1 MCRSTKLHSTLLA
14 ATLLVVLRSANCA
27 LAQSS
32 PVSSDRPWH
41 SPAERNVEA
50 DLRGIPDSRFT
61 IESAKTYAAWVILF
75 IASEK
80 LALTET
86 WSAAAATILKL

>member
-1 MCRSTKLHSTLLA
+1 VFGATGWVGLFGPVFCLGAVLL
-14 ATLLVVLRSANCA
+14 LIRCA
-27 LAQSS
+27 LNRSLDHWFAI
-32 PVSSDRPWH
+32 
-41 SPAERNVEA
+41 
-50 DLRGIPDSRFT
+50 G
-61 IESAKTYAAWVILF
+61 YAAWVILF